1 MEKNVGC
8 RPNNVCE
15 EDMVGLFLIESGL
28 LILSSVILM
37 FLLAHLSRWFIGEL
51 IVSHAPVSVVR
62 RPQFQTYSSLNPPGI
77 SKPNF
82 SWSHYG

>member
-15 EDMVGLFLIESGL
+15 EDKVGLFLIESGL

-37 FLLAHLSRWFIGEL
+37 FLLAHLSRRFIGEL
-51 IVSHAPVSVVR
+51 TVYPCSGVR
-62 RPQFQTYSSLNPPGI
+62 RTTPVVHKHLL
-77 SKPNF
+77 
-82 SWSHYG
+82 